1 MLVEELIRIVRIPAP
16 LSRVALCWLAAALVG
31 CSGEAPPLGEQ
42 ATPRKDDPE
51 LTHSWQLPAD
61 QSVLSSADLGSKPPG
76 LADALMAGSAA
87 PGIAHRIAT
96 ACAQQGA
103 LAGTTSVALRL
114 SIADGGAVG
123 TLEGDPAGAGATC
136 IADAF
141 RAELAKLDPL
151 PAGAALMVL
160 RFHAATPPR

>member
-1 MLVEELIRIVRIPAP
+1 VRTPAP
-16 LSRVALCWLAAALVG
+16 LSRVALGWLAAALVG
-31 CSGEAPPLGEQ
+31 CSGSEATTGEQ

-51 LTHSWQLPAD
+51 LTHSWQLTAD
-61 QSVLSSADLGSKPPG
+61 QSVLSSADLGSKPPA

-103 LAGTTSVALRL
+103 LAGTASVALRL
-114 SIADGGAVG
+114 SIVEGGTKGATVG
-123 TLEGDPAGAGATC
+123 SLEGDPAGGAATC

-141 RAELAKLDPL
+141 RAELAELDPL

-160 RFHAATPPR
+160 RFHAATAPR